1 MLISKQEQI
10 IKLEKERLEQEVKDS
25 FEKKLHERLKDL
37 VETEAKFR
45 KKMAELNQQ
54 NQGSNKMIEELTA
67 RNQELQGDRD
77 DLHSTKV
84 ELYKMLQA
92 QSIELEE
99 LRTLKQLSESK
110 KTLLQLDAVNKEKEK
125 LEREIKLLT
134 REKTKLE
141 DWKKRK
147 ENPSLAEQEFS
158 KLQKT
163 NDALIE
169 ALGAKAQDLFFMEE
183 QNKRIVSEKGC
194 FNNKTNCYENI

>member
-1 MLISKQEQI
+1 LK
-10 IKLEKERLEQEVKDS
+10 K
-25 FEKKLHERLKDL
+25 KKLHERLKDL

-183 QNKRIVSEKGC
+183 QNKRIVSGKGS
-194 FNNKTNCYENI
+194 FNNKTTGDENT